1 MVNQRPLFPG
11 DSEIDELFEIFR
23 FLWHLDVNPHVPDV
37 LAAILSC
44 VGTARDILP
53 LLEEPDVGEIAK
65 ASQTKASSLPNQAE
79 MFSAHVSSKILVLQ
93 KWINEN
99 HVDNSSFSVC
109 TESQALEIGSVNFDD
124 VSLHLE
130 CWEEFLFKFNE
141 MKRTREVRRGGMA
154 LILCQRLLLGGESI
168 IASLTVPLMVKSEN
182 LRKVI
187 KVRLHARQR
196 RIGKPQ
202 LQISRVRQRTWGKWV
217 AEMRT
222 KSRNR
227 LWLGPSQLHPH
238 QSAWSCDEG
247 FERVYHNLASFRAV
261 GASVSS
267 ANQIKFLITKLK
279 DEVHSDHMNVSGSR
293 ESIIEF
299 PTVELEDEGGRNEE
313 PSVVADACN
322 VELYQYV
329 PEGEFSIEDM
339 QRIMGVDIENRNEL
353 ALRSVALLAK
363 KSPNLLQCGRN
374 NHDGYEKSV
383 LRNPSS
389 TEKALSIIDGS
400 NPKTEQLHKNF
411 RWDMNQET
419 AG

>member
-23 FLWHLDVNPHVPDV
+23 CCPRVLSVSSGHATLWHLDVNPHVPDV

-99 HVDNSSFSVC
+99 HVDNSSFSV
-109 TESQALEIGSVNFDD
+109 
-124 VSLHLE
+124 
-130 CWEEFLFKFNE
+130 
-141 MKRTREVRRGGMA
+141 TREVRRGGMA

>member
-53 LLEEPDVGEIAK
+53 LLEEPISCCCLAPEAKIMHRGPVCEDVGEIAK

-99 HVDNSSFSVC
+99 HVDNSSFSV
-109 TESQALEIGSVNFDD
+109 
-124 VSLHLE
+124 
-130 CWEEFLFKFNE
+130 
-141 MKRTREVRRGGMA
+141 TREVRRGGMA

-400 NPKTEQLHKNF
+400 NPKTGSSKPSTTESSCCGC
-411 RWDMNQET
+411 D
-419 AG
+419 